1 MVVFW
6 LLILLAQ
13 IARLMSR
20 IDFIIKYIGDLPL
33 LQLIISQ
40 LQPPIWK
47 LLTASIEIRLLQKPV
62 LTQINRY
69 IFFNKEVRSYI
80 GQVNII

>member
-1 MVVFW
+1 
-6 LLILLAQ
+6 
-13 IARLMSR
+13 MSR

-40 LQPPIWK
+40 LQSPIWK
-47 LLTASIEIRLLQKPV
+47 LLTASIEIRLLQKLV